1 MYKVTVLLLSAVFL
15 DVDTTVDVV
24 KTVVVDVLNAVIVV
38 VLVL

>member
-1 MYKVTVLLLSAVFL
+1 VYKVTVLLLSAVFL